1 MKDKLKFEVPS
12 WNQIHKMLIN
22 QKEKIRSEN
31 FTPDTIIAITR
42 GGWIPAR
49 ILSDLL
55 EVYDL
60 TTIRVEFYLGLSKT
74 RKKPILTQKLSKQIA
89 SKKILLVDDVAD
101 SGKSL
106 QIAKNHILQK
116 DPRAVKIATLY
127 KKPQSKVEPNYYE
140 KIAKHWII
148 FPWDIRETSRKLWE
162 QTPNKNSI
170 KNKEMEFKKTGLT
183 KTLIKK
189 FLKEIADENQ

>member
-89 SKKILLVDDVAD
+89 SKKILLVDDIAD

-106 QIAKNHILQK
+106 QIAENHILQK
-116 DPRAVKIATLY
+116 DPKVVKIATLY

-170 KNKEMEFKKTGLT
+170 KNKEIEFKKTGLT

>member
-1 MKDKLKFEVPS
+1 MKDKLKFEIPS

-22 QKEKIRSEN
+22 QKEKIRSDN
-31 FTPDTIIAITR
+31 FIPDTIIAITR

-49 ILSDLL
+49 LLSDLL
-55 EVYDL
+55 EVHDL
-60 TTIRVEFYLGLSKT
+60 TTIRVEFYLGPSKT
-74 RKKPILTQKLSKQIA
+74 REKPILTQKLSKQIA
-89 SKKILLVDDVAD
+89 AKKILLVDDVAD

-116 DPRAVKIATLY
+116 HPTVVKIATLY
-127 KKPQSKVEPNYYE
+127 KKPQSKIEPNYYE

-148 FPWDIRETSRKLWE
+148 FPWDIRETSKKIWE
-162 QTPNKNSI
+162 QNQNKNSI
-170 KNKEMEFKKTGLT
+170 KNKEMELIQTGLT

-189 FLKEIADENQ
+189 FLKEITEENK

>member
-55 EVYDL
+55 EVHDL
-60 TTIRVEFYLGLSKT
+60 TTIRVEFYLGLYK
-74 RKKPILTQKLSKQIA
+74 RREKQILTHKL
-89 SKKILLVDDVAD
+89 
-101 SGKSL
+101 
-106 QIAKNHILQK
+106 
-116 DPRAVKIATLY
+116 
-127 KKPQSKVEPNYYE
+127 
-140 KIAKHWII
+140 
-148 FPWDIRETSRKLWE
+148 
-162 QTPNKNSI
+162 
-170 KNKEMEFKKTGLT
+170 
-183 KTLIKK
+183 
-189 FLKEIADENQ
+189 

>member
-31 FTPDTIIAITR
+31 FIPDTIIAITR

-74 RKKPILTQKLSKQIA
+74 RKKPILTQELSKQIV

-116 DPRAVKIATLY
+116 DPKVVKIATLY

-170 KNKEMEFKKTGLT
+170 KNKEIEFKKTGLT

>member
-1 MKDKLKFEVPS
+1 MKDKLKFEIPS

-22 QKEKIRSEN
+22 QKEKIRSDN
-31 FTPDTIIAITR
+31 FIPDTIIAITR

-49 ILSDLL
+49 LLSDLL
-55 EVYDL
+55 EVHDL
-60 TTIRVEFYLGLSKT
+60 TTIRVEFYSGPSKT
-74 RKKPILTQKLSKQIA
+74 REKPILTQKLSKQIA
-89 SKKILLVDDVAD
+89 AKKILLVDDVAD

-116 DPRAVKIATLY
+116 HPTVVKIATLY
-127 KKPQSKVEPNYYE
+127 KKPQSKIEPNYYE

-148 FPWDIRETSRKLWE
+148 FPWDIRETSKKIWE
-162 QTPNKNSI
+162 QNQNKNSI
-170 KNKEMEFKKTGLT
+170 KNKEMELIQTGLT

-189 FLKEIADENQ
+189 FLKEITEENK

>member
-55 EVYDL
+55 EVHDL

-74 RKKPILTQKLSKQIA
+74 REKPILTQKLSKQIA

-106 QIAKNHILQK
+106 QIAKNYILQK
-116 DPRAVKIATLY
+116 DPKVVKIATLY

-140 KIAKHWII
+140 KIAKYWII
-148 FPWDIRETSRKLWE
+148 FPWDIRETSKKLWE
-162 QTPNKNSI
+162 QNKNSI
-170 KNKEMEFKKTGLT
+170 KNKEIEFKKTGLT
-183 KTLIKK
+183 KTLIEK
-189 FLKEIADENQ
+189 FLKEIAEENQ

>member
-89 SKKILLVDDVAD
+89 SKKILLVDDIAD

-116 DPRAVKIATLY
+116 DPKVVKIATLY

-162 QTPNKNSI
+162 QTPTKNSI
-170 KNKEMEFKKTGLT
+170 KNKEIEFRKPGLT